1 MTTVIA
7 VYKFSGCVGRCDA
20 NCHEAKSP
28 ECTCICG
35 GANHGQGLK
44 QAMANTAR
52 GIGLNG
58 DAVDAYIK
66 LKGITDPVVSLDRVQ
81 LKGRN
86 VALKRARK
94 MIGEPPLPLWLEKAN
109 AV

>member
-35 GANHGQGLK
+35 GANHGAGLK

-52 GIGLNG
+52 GIGVSP
-58 DAVDAYIK
+58 ASVAKYTK
-66 LKGITDPVVSLDRVQ
+66 LKGITDPVAVIDRVQ

-86 VALKRARK
+86 KALKRARK
-94 MIGEPPLPLWLEKAN
+94 MIGEPELPMFQAD

>member
-1 MTTVIA
+1 MTTVVA

-35 GANHGQGLK
+35 GANHGVGLK

-58 DAVDAYIK
+58 DYVASYAK
-66 LKGITDPVVSLDRVQ
+66 LRGITETMVSIDRVL
-81 LKGRN
+81 LKGRAK
-86 VALKRARK
+86 ALKRARK
-94 MIGEPPLPLWLEKAN
+94 KFTYGALYGEKYMD

>member
-1 MTTVIA
+1 MTTVVA

-35 GANHGQGLK
+35 GANHGVGLK

-52 GIGLNG
+52 GVGTRFEDI
-58 DAVDAYIK
+58 DAYMQ
-66 LKGITDPVVSLDRVQ
+66 LKGITYPVVSIDRVM
-81 LKGRN
+81 LKGRA

-94 MIGEPPLPLWLEKAN
+94 IIGEPELPMFQAN